1 MTEPLSARAQ
11 NEPVSSAEE
20 PGPEAGY
27 VVRRRWRR
35 LVGRRE
41 VVFAV
46 HAGGVYFGSGRPP
59 ETVPW
64 HLIRA
69 VELFRETESHLGA
82 SETVFRCIGVRAT
95 GTRQVRRPGSGP
107 AAAPQTAEETQYYAD
122 AGRPD
127 LIDGADGTIRY
138 AYRRMGGWRVSRA
151 DLAAEVWRFAPDV
164 AVIDGPDYPP
174 AIRMSDAVAARR
186 QRRADRKPRRRDEPS
201 P

>member
-1 MTEPLSARAQ
+1 MTGPLSARAQ

-20 PGPEAGY
+20 PGPGAGY
-27 VVRRRWRR
+27 VVRQRWRR
-35 LVGRRE
+35 MMSRRK

-64 HLIRA
+64 DLIRA
-69 VELFRETESHLGA
+69 VELFREMEPHLGPA
-82 SETVFRCIGVRAT
+82 DTVFQCIGVRAT
-95 GTRQVRRPGSGP
+95 GIRQVRRPGSGP
-107 AAAPQTAEETQYYAD
+107 AATPQTPQAVQYYVD

-138 AYRRMGGWRVSRA
+138 AYRRMAGWRVSRA
-151 DLAAEVWRFAPDV
+151 DLAAAVWRFAPDV

-174 AIRMSDAVAARR
+174 TVRMSDATAARR
-186 QRRADRKPRRRDEPS
+186 QRRAGRKPRRRDEQS

>member
-20 PGPEAGY
+20 PGPGAGY
-27 VVRRRWRR
+27 IVRQRWRR
-35 LVGRRE
+35 MVSRRE

-64 HLIRA
+64 DLIRA
-69 VELFRETESHLGA
+69 VELFRETETHLGY

-95 GTRQVRRPGSGP
+95 GTRQVRRLGSGP
-107 AAAPQTAEETQYYAD
+107 AAEPQTPDSVQYYID

-138 AYRRMGGWRVSRA
+138 AYRRMAGWRVSRA
-151 DLAAEVWRFAPDV
+151 DLAAAVWRFAPDV

-174 AIRMSDAVAARR
+174 TVRMFDATAARR
-186 QRRADRKPRRRDEPS
+186 QRRAGRKPRRRDEP
-201 P
+201 PP

>member
-1 MTEPLSARAQ
+1 MTGPLSARAQ

-20 PGPEAGY
+20 PGPGAGY
-27 VVRRRWRR
+27 VVRQRWRR

-64 HLIRA
+64 DLIRA
-69 VELFRETESHLGA
+69 VELFREMEPHLGPA
-82 SETVFRCIGVRAT
+82 DTVFQCIGVRAT

-107 AAAPQTAEETQYYAD
+107 AAEPQTLDSVQYYID
-122 AGRPD
+122 ARRPD

-138 AYRRMGGWRVSRA
+138 AYRRMAGWRVSRA
-151 DLAAEVWRFAPDV
+151 DLAAAVWRFAPDV

-174 AIRMSDAVAARR
+174 TVRMSDATAARR
-186 QRRADRKPRRRDEPS
+186 QRRAGRKPRRRDEQS